1 MAQGSLLFDGEPER
15 EPAAVVVPVDVPQ
28 PQSIDDLS
36 FLPFTPRDYQ
46 AEASLNSFRLYDA
59 GERGIIVRLF
69 TGAGKTPVASMTA
82 MLWLKRDPNNRV
94 LVLCHER
101 QLVGQFAEEIEQ
113 FTGIRP
119 GIEMADQAVSAK
131 WVPLI
136 TVASRATLMERTVGT
151 RSPAVPEGCDVIPQ
165 GDVFDDIPS
174 DPSPADE
181 PQTVSRLYKFDSL
194 AHNWLVLI
202 DEGHRYAYKLK
213 SVRHIIDWFE
223 KNPNN
228 WRVLQTAT
236 PERGDKVS
244 LSRLAPAIAIDMP
257 LYDLNGGKCGVHEGW
272 AVPYDQR
279 FVTVHGVD
287 FKTLREVSGDFDE
300 GQLEEMLTER
310 KALLSMIRPTLD
322 LVGDRRTIIFSAT
335 VGMAKMV
342 AHTINE
348 FARYKCSGC
357 EAIQWEHSDDM
368 KHAAVP
374 CKRCGGE
381 LVEVAAGELARSL
394 DGSYADHLRQEV
406 YKQHQGGSFQYLSV
420 CGLCREGYNDCLGED
435 TEILTERGWKL
446 WFEVHEGDLMYSMN
460 TDTEK
465 MELVSVDAFTRR
477 PLAPGERMVSM
488 QGQHIN
494 LRITEG
500 HDLYVK
506 RYNARKTPKIIG
518 KYEPLKARDMVGR
531 KIDTVIPL
539 AAEYEEFSGV
549 PLTDDEIKFVA
560 WFMTDGGFTKKTE
573 VTISQSMVNEKK
585 MFRIMGILARCGFD
599 YRFRIRKPSN
609 LAYSQ
614 NEMTEFRVP
623 LGNHSG
629 RMKRNGW
636 GRLAKYLSK
645 KVSKL
650 LHQMTREQ
658 FKLFWDEMLLGD
670 GSVMEGRAGWLL
682 CAIKEQADAYTMMA
696 VTRGFATSYAEVI
709 TPAGRTVYR
718 VSIRDRREITTRPS
732 DPRSTRITFED
743 PRPTEHV
750 WCVTNRNGTIVTRRG
765 GKVCII
771 GNCQLAAV
779 AIFRPT
785 RSRSLAEQMKGR
797 VCRPLKGIV
806 NGLNTKEE
814 RKAAIAASEKPFAM
828 VIDLVGVTGL
838 ADCASTAHIMAEGK
852 PDEVID
858 LANKKAMEATG
869 PCDMGKMIE
878 EAEAEI
884 EAKKAEAERLRLLE
898 EGRAKKRA
906 EARKHQ
912 EEEKE
917 RQRKEMQEKQ
927 RVEREAANRMRK
939 LRGDVD
945 YSERQVSAGG
955 GGMVHVKQQGGM
967 RMPFGKHQGKAL
979 SELPGGYLRAILE
992 KSKLSPGLTKALR
1005 NEMNR
1010 RERHREQSLPIQA
1023 PTTQPQSASTGD
1035 ARCTPQQARVL
1046 QRFGH
1051 STDVSY
1057 AEAGNLIQ
1065 QINQGLK
1072 ERKLNF
1078 AG

>member
-15 EPAAVVVPVDVPQ
+15 EPVANVVPVDVPH

-151 RSPAVPEGCDVIPQ
+151 RSQAVPEGCDVIPQ

-348 FARYKCSGC
+348 FARYECSAC
-357 EAIQWEHSDDM
+357 KAMQWEHVDEM
-368 KHAAVP
+368 KQAAKT
-374 CKRCGGE
+374 CKKCDGA

-406 YKQHQGGSFQYLSV
+406 YKQHQGGAFQYLSV
-420 CGLCREGYNDCLGED
+420 CGLCREGYNDP
-435 TEILTERGWKL
+435 
-446 WFEVHEGDLMYSMN
+446 
-460 TDTEK
+460 
-465 MELVSVDAFTRR
+465 A
-477 PLAPGERMVSM
+477 
-488 QGQHIN
+488 
-494 LRITEG
+494 
-500 HDLYVK
+500 
-506 RYNARKTPKIIG
+506 IG
-518 KYEPLKARDMVGR
+518 
-531 KIDTVIPL
+531 
-539 AAEYEEFSGV
+539 
-549 PLTDDEIKFVA
+549 
-560 WFMTDGGFTKKTE
+560 
-573 VTISQSMVNEKK
+573 
-585 MFRIMGILARCGFD
+585 
-599 YRFRIRKPSN
+599 
-609 LAYSQ
+609 
-614 NEMTEFRVP
+614 
-623 LGNHSG
+623 
-629 RMKRNGW
+629 
-636 GRLAKYLSK
+636 
-645 KVSKL
+645 
-650 LHQMTREQ
+650 
-658 FKLFWDEMLLGD
+658 
-670 GSVMEGRAGWLL
+670 
-682 CAIKEQADAYTMMA
+682 
-696 VTRGFATSYAEVI
+696 
-709 TPAGRTVYR
+709 
-718 VSIRDRREITTRPS
+718 
-732 DPRSTRITFED
+732 
-743 PRPTEHV
+743 
-750 WCVTNRNGTIVTRRG
+750 
-765 GKVCII
+765 
-771 GNCQLAAV
+771 AV

-785 RSRSLAEQMKGR
+785 KSRSLAEQMKGR
-797 VCRPLKGIV
+797 GCRPLRGIV
-806 NGLNTKEE
+806 NGLATPAE
-814 RKAAIAASEKPFAM
+814 RRAAIKASSKPNAII
-828 VIDLVGVTGL
+828 IDLVGVTGL

-858 LANKKAMEATG
+858 LANKKAMETEG
-869 PCDMGKMIE
+869 PCDMAEKIA

-898 EGRAKKRA
+898 EERAKKRA
-906 EARKHQ
+906 EARKNQ
-912 EEEKE
+912 EEERE

-927 RVEREAANRMRK
+927 RVEREAADRMRK

-979 SELPGGYLRAILE
+979 SELPGGYVRAILE
-992 KSKLSPGLTKALR
+992 NTKLSPGLTKALR
-1005 NEMNR
+1005 GELNR
-1010 RERHREQSLPIQA
+1010 RERQREQAAATPA
-1023 PTTQPQSASTGD
+1023 PTTQPQSIPTSD

-1046 QRFGH
+1046 ERFGH

-1057 AEAGNLIQ
+1057 TEAGNLIRE
-1065 QINQGLK
+1065 INQGLK

-1078 AG
+1078 AS

>member
-1 MAQGSLLFDGEPER
+1 MSQGSLLFDGEPER
-15 EPAAVVVPVDVPQ
+15 EPVAAVVPVDVPQ

-82 MLWLKRDPNNRV
+82 MLWLRRDPNNRV

-165 GDVFDDIPS
+165 GDVFDDIPNES
-174 DPSPADE
+174 SPAASDMDAG

-420 CGLCREGYNDCLGED
+420 CGLCREGYNDP
-435 TEILTERGWKL
+435 EIG
-446 WFEVHEGDLMYSMN
+446 
-460 TDTEK
+460 
-465 MELVSVDAFTRR
+465 
-477 PLAPGERMVSM
+477 
-488 QGQHIN
+488 
-494 LRITEG
+494 
-500 HDLYVK
+500 
-506 RYNARKTPKIIG
+506 
-518 KYEPLKARDMVGR
+518 
-531 KIDTVIPL
+531 
-539 AAEYEEFSGV
+539 
-549 PLTDDEIKFVA
+549 
-560 WFMTDGGFTKKTE
+560 
-573 VTISQSMVNEKK
+573 
-585 MFRIMGILARCGFD
+585 
-599 YRFRIRKPSN
+599 
-609 LAYSQ
+609 
-614 NEMTEFRVP
+614 
-623 LGNHSG
+623 
-629 RMKRNGW
+629 
-636 GRLAKYLSK
+636 
-645 KVSKL
+645 
-650 LHQMTREQ
+650 
-658 FKLFWDEMLLGD
+658 
-670 GSVMEGRAGWLL
+670 
-682 CAIKEQADAYTMMA
+682 
-696 VTRGFATSYAEVI
+696 
-709 TPAGRTVYR
+709 
-718 VSIRDRREITTRPS
+718 
-732 DPRSTRITFED
+732 
-743 PRPTEHV
+743 
-750 WCVTNRNGTIVTRRG
+750 
-765 GKVCII
+765 
-771 GNCQLAAV
+771 AV

-785 RSRSLAEQMKGR
+785 KSRSLAEQMKGR
-797 VCRPLKGIV
+797 GCRPLRGIV
-806 NGLNTKEE
+806 NGLHTPDE
-814 RKAAIAASEKPFAM
+814 RRAAIAASTKPNAM
-828 VIDLVGVTGL
+828 IIDLVGVTGL

-898 EGRAKKRA
+898 EERAKKRA

-912 EEEKE
+912 EEERE

-955 GGMVHVKQQGGM
+955 GGSVHVKQQGGM

-1010 RERHREQSLPIQA
+1010 RERHREQSLPTQA
-1023 PTTQPQSASTGD
+1023 PTTQPQAASQAASTGD

-1057 AEAGNLIQ
+1057 AEAGHLIQ